1 MIPIEGNFSG
11 VFDKLSGQC
20 SSEDTYEGMET
31 NNVLLQEFACA
42 TDNQFDLPTGAC
54 TSASCTAGCVNTSQ
68 FSLGFKKL
76 FLILFSRCHQQFH
89 IF

>member
-1 MIPIEGNFSG
+1 MKPIKVNFSG

-31 NNVLLQEFACA
+31 NSVLLQEFACT

-54 TSASCTAGCVNTSQ
+54 TSASCTAACVNTSR
-68 FSLGFKKL
+68 FSLVFRK
-76 FLILFSRCHQQFH
+76 
-89 IF
+89 

>member
-68 FSLGFKKL
+68 FSLGFKK
-76 FLILFSRCHQQFH
+76 FF
-89 IF
+89 